1 MFCMGRWNYTF
12 PYNWAQNFTARKSEW
27 KGEPHMNNQ
36 ITYNILTKMQA
47 QSHSHE
53 NLYRDFL
60 QPVALTKIIK
70 WKLWA
75 LTYFSFLLYKEKIIY
90 LFYNVWCN
98 YASASSY
105 FGCKLIEPQ
114 WPSALDTLAF
124 SQNKGHNLTSAT
136 AYIPSSQRGRFALAS
151 LTFFT
156 SVTCNEK
163 ILGKARVDCQIQEQS
178 QENYM
183 VSK

>member
-1 MFCMGRWNYTF
+1 MYDVTMLVQAAILGA
-12 PYNWAQNFTARKSEW
+12 NWLSPK
-27 KGEPHMNNQ
+27 
-36 ITYNILTKMQA
+36 
-47 QSHSHE
+47 
-53 NLYRDFL
+53 
-60 QPVALTKIIK
+60 
-70 WKLWA
+70 
-75 LTYFSFLLYKEKIIY
+75 
-90 LFYNVWCN
+90 
-98 YASASSY
+98 
-105 FGCKLIEPQ
+105 
-114 WPSALDTLAF
+114 DTLAF
-124 SQNKGHNLTSAT
+124 SQNKGHILTSAK